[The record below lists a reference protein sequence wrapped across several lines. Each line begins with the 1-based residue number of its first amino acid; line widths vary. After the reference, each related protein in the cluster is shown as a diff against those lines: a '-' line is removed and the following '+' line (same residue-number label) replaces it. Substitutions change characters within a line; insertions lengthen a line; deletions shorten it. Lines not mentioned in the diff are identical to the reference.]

1 MARKLNRTD
10 IRKSEEAMQAR
21 DDQAGAALSPNVDQ
35 PQFPQLSFARFRKSD
50 RLQAFLTGSTKS
62 TGYSCNVFSV
72 GDSVASIAEAAG
84 WSLQVSAY
92 QGAPSVDL
100 TELRG
105 RNSQVST
112 GGNSSGAAAFS
123 RIFDSIVGSMR
134 RPTKKN
140 GAGIVWLSCFH
151 PDLQEFLDTEFTAA
165 FKGIYIPANS
175 NRDDVIRLLADKP
188 LMKNLAAAYEE
199 GKCFICKSPDVGL
212 NGEPLKLNL
221 CTEVEIPH
229 RGGCTLGVINISQF
243 TLDNIN
249 QLANVMTEAALDME
263 DDLNKVL
270 QALPSTPLFCNS
282 PNNTQFGLGVSGLAS
297 LLANCGVSYEQF
309 TVALE
314 TAVEDT
320 SRIYQVVDNAMHSLD
335 IDPSPANKLVAGI
348 VKAYEQSTL
357 ALGNRVTKA
366 FCVQPSATGAYQCA
380 DASGY
385 YSSPE
390 LQPVIGIRDS
400 AGVHT
405 IRKSQLLGDEKVVF
419 HPATETIN
427 DVPYPVYAR
436 LCSAWQHMMDTT
448 GLAHRHSACYYGD
461 RFTPAKLEE
470 FIESRRKSL
479 YYRLPSYNEVALDKT
494 QVGTGLACA
503 FDMSDLETGCD
514 CAG

>member
-1 MARKLNRTD
+1 MTTKKTRRTPELKQQD
-10 IRKSEEAMQAR
+10 ATEAFET
-21 DDQAGAALSPNVDQ
+21 AGGAVPR
-35 PQFPQLSFARFRKSD
+35 PQLSFDRFRKSD

-72 GDSVASIAEAAG
+72 GDSVASIGEAAS
-84 WSLQVSAY
+84 WSLEVSAY

-100 TELRG
+100 SALRP
-105 RNSQVST
+105 RNSAVST

-123 RIFDSIVGSMR
+123 RVFDSIVGSMR

-151 PDLQEFLDTEFTAA
+151 PDLQEFLDTDFTAA
-165 FKGIYIPANS
+165 FKGIYIPADS
-175 NRDDVIRLLADKP
+175 NRDDVIKLLANKT
-188 LMKNLAAAYEE
+188 LMKELAAAYEE
-199 GKCFICKSPDVGL
+199 GKCFICKLPDVGL

-243 TLDNIN
+243 TLDTIHE
-249 QLANVMTEAALDME
+249 LADVMSEASLAME
-263 DDLNKVL
+263 NDLNQVL

-297 LLANCGVSYEQF
+297 LLANCGVSYENF

-314 TAVEDT
+314 NAVEDT
-320 SRIYQVVDNAMHSLD
+320 TKIYQVFDNAIRRLD
-335 IDPSPANKLVAGI
+335 VDPTPAAKLVAGI
-348 VKAYEQSTL
+348 AKAYEQSTI
-357 ALGNRVTKA
+357 ALGNRVLKA

-380 DASGY
+380 DSSGY

-427 DVPYPVYAR
+427 DVPYAVYAR
-436 LCSAWQHMMDTT
+436 LCSAWQHLLDTT

-461 RFTPAKLEE
+461 RFTPAKLEA
-470 FIESRRKSL
+470 FVESRQKSL

-494 QVGTGLACA
+494 QVGEGLACS
-503 FDMSDLETGCD
+503 FDIEDLETGCD

>member
-1 MARKLNRTD
+1 MARKKPQPPTYTAPD
-10 IRKSEEAMQAR
+10 TTAK
-21 DDQAGAALSPNVDQ
+21 AL
-35 PQFPQLSFARFRKSD
+35 PQLSFERFRKSD
-50 RLQAFLTGSTKS
+50 RLQAFLTNSTKS
-62 TGYSCNVFSV
+62 TGFSCNVFSV

-100 TELRG
+100 SELRS
-105 RNSQVST
+105 RNSPVAT

-151 PDLQEFLDTEFTAA
+151 PDLLEFLDTDFTAA
-165 FKGIYIPANS
+165 FKGIYIPADS
-175 NRDDVIRLLADKP
+175 NRDDVVKLLADKP
-188 LMKNLAAAYEE
+188 LMKELAAAYEE
-199 GKCFICKSPDVGL
+199 GKCFICKLPDNGL
-212 NGEPLKLNL
+212 NGEPLRLNL

-229 RGGCTLGVINISQF
+229 RGGCTLGVINLSQF
-243 TLDNIN
+243 TLSTIHE
-249 QLANVMTEAALDME
+249 LAGEMTDAALEME
-263 DDLNKVL
+263 NDLNQVL
-270 QALPSTPLFCNS
+270 QSLSSTPLFCNS

-297 LLANCGVSYEQF
+297 LLANCEVTYEDF

-314 TAVEDT
+314 AVVEDT
-320 SRIYQVVDNAMHSLD
+320 SRIYQVFDNAMHNLD
-335 IDPSPANKLVAGI
+335 VDPTPANKLVAAV
-348 VKAYEQSTL
+348 VKAYEQATL

-380 DASGY
+380 DSSGY

-436 LCSAWQHMMDTT
+436 LCSAWQHLLDTT

-461 RFTPAKLEE
+461 RFTPVKLEE